1 VKVPSPLSGVQVAVD
16 MPLDAIAS
24 GPPRFSADAGAKHG
38 ISVKATHATSLD
50 MTIPVEFDPCRMMF
64 PICGWCRT

>member
-1 VKVPSPLSGVQVAVD
+1 